1 MAFPTPVV
9 ETVIMYEGQ
18 GRREYIVTSDPEAVS
33 RVRASLLCTLP
44 VAAWAGVAGA
54 AVIIAAMVL
63 LLVTLGL
70 SASQLWVLV
79 FAWPAV
85 FILYDARR
93 RFTALRRLKRTWAV
107 KDVSPVAM
115 RLSPEGLRCTIDAA
129 PDPVVLPWS
138 AIARMRIKGQG
149 LSAVRV
155 DLTPGVSATTPG
167 VSGLDQ
173 PEARVRMR
181 RTWKG
186 RTRLGFAIYAL
197 REPLS
202 DIDQALG
209 HFSNGRIG
217 IR

>member
-1 MAFPTPVV
+1 MHQ
-9 ETVIMYEGQ
+9 GQ
-18 GRREYIVTSDPEAVS
+18 GRQEYIVTSDPEAVS
-33 RVRASLLCTLP
+33 RVRASLLRTLP

-54 AVIIAAMVL
+54 AVIVAAVVL
-63 LLVTLGL
+63 LLIALGP

-79 FAWPAV
+79 FAWPAALL
-85 FILYDARR
+85 LYDARR
-93 RFTALRRLKRTWAV
+93 RFAALRRLKRTWAV

-129 PDPVVLPWS
+129 PEPVVLPWS
-138 AIARMRIKGQG
+138 AIDRMRVTGQG

-173 PEARVRMR
+173 PETRTRMR

-186 RTRLGFAIYAL
+186 RTRLRFAIYAL

>member
-1 MAFPTPVV
+1 MH
-9 ETVIMYEGQ
+9 EGQ
-18 GRREYIVTSDPEAVS
+18 GRQEYVVTSDPEAVS
-33 RVRASLLCTLP
+33 RVRASLLRTLP

-63 LLVTLGL
+63 LFVTVGAG
-70 SASQLWVLV
+70 ASRLWVLV

-85 FILYDARR
+85 LFLYDARR

-107 KDVSPVAM
+107 KGVSPVAM

-129 PDPVVLPWS
+129 PEPVVLPWS
-138 AIARMRIKGQG
+138 AIAQVRVTGQG

-155 DLTPGVSATTPG
+155 DLVPGVSATTPG

-173 PEARVRMR
+173 PEARTRMR

-186 RTRLGFAIYAL
+186 RTRLRFAI
-197 REPLS
+197 
-202 DIDQALG
+202 
-209 HFSNGRIG
+209 
-217 IR
+217 

>member
-1 MAFPTPVV
+1 MI
-9 ETVIMYEGQ
+9 ETVIMHQGQ
-18 GRREYIVTSDPEAVS
+18 GRQEYIVTSDPEAVS
-33 RVRASLLCTLP
+33 RVRASLLRTLP

-54 AVIIAAMVL
+54 AVIVAAVVL
-63 LLVTLGL
+63 LLVTLGP

-79 FAWPAV
+79 FAWPAALL
-85 FILYDARR
+85 LYDARR
-93 RFTALRRLKRTWAV
+93 RFAALRRLKRTWAV
-107 KDVSPVAM
+107 KDVSPWPCA
-115 RLSPEGLRCTIDAA
+115 SPPRACAA
-129 PDPVVLPWS
+129 PSTPPR
-138 AIARMRIKGQG
+138 ARRPT
-149 LSAVRV
+149 LVR
-155 DLTPGVSATTPG
+155 DRPDAGHGPGPQRGPGRPHPGVSATTPG

-173 PEARVRMR
+173 PETRTRMR

-186 RTRLGFAIYAL
+186 RTRLRFAIYAL

>member
-1 MAFPTPVV
+1 MI
-9 ETVIMYEGQ
+9 ETVIMHQGQ

-33 RVRASLLCTLP
+33 RVRASLLRTLP

-54 AVIIAAMVL
+54 AVIIAAVVL
-63 LLVTLGL
+63 LLVTLGP

-85 FILYDARR
+85 FFLYDARR
-93 RFTALRRLKRTWAV
+93 RFAALRRLKRTWAV

-115 RLSPEGLRCTIDAA
+115 RLSPDGLRCTIDAA

-138 AIARMRIKGQG
+138 AIAQVRIKGQG
-149 LSAVRV
+149 LSSVRV

-173 PEARVRMR
+173 PEARTRMR

-186 RTRLGFAIYAL
+186 RTRLGFAVYAL

-202 DIDQALG
+202 DINQALG